1 MGGGRPPDMES
12 SVCICGVSGGLSFS
26 GGRTNEGGL
35 AAVRSGRGTHPISAD
50 FAVCFLNGGPH
61 IQGDGG
67 RSFVAKPEIGS
78 QGLVRSMLQERQ
90 KEVHRGLRCGISSVP
105 SRSSQTGLLRS
116 EQAKT
121 LVTNKEIV
129 EQEGGHKDA
138 RLQRPTHPKR

>member
-12 SVCICGVSGGLSFS
+12 SVCTCGVSGGLSFS

-35 AAVRSGRGTHPISAD
+35 AAVRSGRDTHPISAD

-90 KEVHRGLRCGISSVP
+90 KEVHRGLRCGIFSVP
-105 SRSSQTGLLRS
+105 SRSKKANRCKKKISVL
-116 EQAKT
+116 E
-121 LVTNKEIV
+121 TN
-129 EQEGGHKDA
+129 
-138 RLQRPTHPKR
+138 RPM